1 MEKRIEIIHQI
12 RQQGLLPLYFHAD
25 PEISAGVLEA
35 LYAAGIRTIEYT
47 NRGPEALKN
56 FEKLKNKVEKEL
68 PGMWLGIGTIKDAA
82 AARDF
87 IEAGADFLISPGIPE
102 DVFDETY
109 SEKML
114 WIPGCMTVTEIMQ
127 AEQFGISFIKIFP
140 GNILGPAFISAI
152 REIFPGLSF
161 MPTGGVEL
169 EKENLRNW
177 FNAGVAAV
185 GMGSK
190 LITKAMLAE
199 RNYKAISQSAKDA
212 LEMIQALRK

>member
-1 MEKRIEIIHQI
+1 LLVNLFRITIQMEIRVEIINQI
-12 RQQGLLPLYFHAD
+12 RHQGLLPLYFH
-25 PEISAGVLEA
+25 PEPDISLG
-35 LYAAGIRTIEYT
+35 EYT

-56 FEKLKNKVEKEL
+56 FEKLKAKTEKDL

-102 DVFDETY
+102 DVFDEAY

-127 AEQFGISFIKIFP
+127 AEQFGISFVKIFP
-140 GNILGPAFISAI
+140 GNILGPGFIGAI

-169 EKENLRNW
+169 EKENLKNW

-190 LITKAMLAE
+190 LITKSMLAE
-199 RNYKAISQSAKDA
+199 KNYKAISQVAKDA
-212 LEMIQALRK
+212 IGMIQALRK

>member
-1 MEKRIEIIHQI
+1 MEKRTEIIEEI
-12 RQQGLLPLYFHAD
+12 RRQGLLPLYFYSD
-25 PEISAGVLEA
+25 PDTSVGVMEA
-35 LYAAGIRTIEYT
+35 LYEAGIRTIEYT

-140 GNILGPAFISAI
+140 GNILGPGFIQAI

-169 EKENLRNW
+169 EKENLRSW
-177 FNAGVAAV
+177 FASGVAAV

-199 RNYKAISQSAKDA
+199 RNYKAITQSAKDA